1 VSNEPRRIVE
11 SGYDR
16 IAQRYADALRSGR
29 GPETY
34 FRRFLNEILRLV
46 PDDGLVLDLG
56 CGAGLIAAE
65 LATRSRVVGV
75 DISMRQLELA
85 RTNAPSVRLVR
96 ADIAETAFAPRT
108 FDVVVTFWSLIHV
121 RRDLQEA
128 VFTRIH
134 DWLRP
139 GGLFAGTLG
148 SGDNP
153 DERTSDFYGAPMYW
167 SHFDAG
173 TNRTLLREAGFDLLQ
188 ADEIE
193 DEGETPLW
201 VIATA
206 SSESRR

>member
-1 VSNEPRRIVE
+1 MSNDPHRIVE

-16 IAQRYADALRSGR
+16 IAERYVEVSRRGR

-34 FRRFLNEILRLV
+34 FRGFLDRAKSLV
-46 PDDGLVLDLG
+46 AQGGLVLDLG

-65 LATRSRVVGV
+65 FAASSRVVGV
-75 DISMRQLELA
+75 DLSARQLELA
-85 RTNAPSVRLVR
+85 RTNAPSALLVR
-96 ADIAETAFAPRT
+96 GDISEVAFEPQR
-108 FDVVVTFWSLIHV
+108 FDAVVAFWSLIHV
-121 RRDLQEA
+121 RRELHA
-128 VFTRIH
+128 SMLTRIH

-148 SGDNP
+148 RSDDP
-153 DERTSDFYGAPMYW
+153 DWREQDFFGAPMYW
-167 SHFDAG
+167 SHFDAE
-173 TNRTLLREAGFDLLQ
+173 TNRRLLVEAGFELVQ

-206 SSESRR
+206 SSEPRR